1 MTMVTRV
8 AAVVAA
14 ALVLMFLAGMGAAP
28 RSLAQGEQIS
38 RGAPISAPVREE
50 SERPLAGTSDQ
61 EEPRLVNVTGEAEVR
76 VVPDEVVLTVGVETR
91 DEKLSTAKSDN
102 DKRIRKVLDLTEDY
116 GIEAKHVQTS
126 YISVEPRYDDD
137 YYGSEV
143 LKDYWV
149 RKTIVI
155 TLKDI
160 SKFEDLLTDLLEA
173 EVNYVHGIQFR
184 TSELRKHRDR
194 ARALAIT
201 AAQEKAVAM
210 AGELGQEVGRPRAIN
225 EYQSGWWSGYGSWWG
240 SGWGSAMTQ
249 NVIQDVGG
257 GLDSGEGTLAPGQI
271 TVKAQVN
278 VSFEME

>member
-1 MTMVTRV
+1 MKTMIRV
-8 AAVVAA
+8 GVVVMA
-14 ALVLMFLAGMGAAP
+14 ALAMASLVEIGAAP
-28 RSLAQGEQIS
+28 RALAQGEQVS
-38 RGAPISAPVREE
+38 RRAAVAAPVSEG
-50 SERPLAGTSDQ
+50 SERSLAASTEQGN
-61 EEPRLVNVTGEAEVR
+61 PRLISVTGEAEVR

-91 DEKLSTAKSDN
+91 DENLSKAKSDN
-102 DKRIRKVLDLTEDY
+102 DERVRKVLDLADDY
-116 GIEAKHVQTS
+116 GIESKHIQTS
-126 YISVEPRYDDD
+126 YISIEPRYDDD
-137 YYGSEV
+137 YFGSEV

-149 RKTIVI
+149 RKTVVI

-160 SKFEDLLTDLLEA
+160 SKFEDLLTGLLEA

-194 ARALAIT
+194 ARALAIK
-201 AAQEKAVAM
+201 AAQEKAVDM
-210 AGELGQEVGRPRAIN
+210 AGELGQDVGRPWAIN

-240 SGWGSAMTQ
+240 SGWGGSMTQ
-249 NVIQDVGG
+249 NVIQDVGV